1 MLEPHGGDPTDP
13 AMVEDLER
21 TLKALANAN
30 RIHLLIAL
38 QEPRRL
44 GDIDLAP
51 SRKDSRGHEDR
62 AISKQAVRNHID
74 ALVDLGVV
82 ETRGKP
88 PGELKFVVNHA
99 RLYEVTERLRELA
112 TVKAT
117 VPVQEQTMARDPT
130 GAAAAASGPHLVLVR
145 GVREGQ
151 VFPLGP
157 EPEGGWLIGRRR
169 DAAISLDFDPYVSS
183 AHCRIVRREGRH
195 FLADLLENRN
205 GTLLNWQPMVRGG
218 IAPLRAG
225 DLIGVGMSMLLYRE

>member
-1 MLEPHGGDPTDP
+1 
-13 AMVEDLER
+13 MVEDLER

-44 GDIDLAP
+44 GDIDLSP
-51 SRKDSRGHEDR
+51 SRRTTWGHEGR
-62 AISKQAVRNHID
+62 AISKQAVRSHID

-88 PGELKFVVNHA
+88 PAELRFVVNHA
-99 RLYEVTERLRELA
+99 RLFEVTERLRELA

-117 VPVQEQTMARDPT
+117 VPVQDHTMARDAT
-130 GAAAAASGPHLVLVR
+130 GAAAAAQGPHLVLVR

-151 VFPLGP
+151 VFPLGGP

-169 DAAISLDFDPYVSS
+169 DVAVSLDFDPYVSA
-183 AHCRIVRREGRH
+183 AHARIVRREGRH
-195 FLADLLENRN
+195 FVADLLENRN
-205 GTLLNWQPMVRGG
+205 GTLLNWQAMARGG
-218 IAPLRAG
+218 IAPLKAG
-225 DLIGVGMSMLLYRE
+225 DLIGVGMSLLLYRE

>member
-1 MLEPHGGDPTDP
+1 
-13 AMVEDLER
+13 MVDDLER

-44 GDIDLAP
+44 GDIDLTP
-51 SRKDSRGHEDR
+51 SRRDTRGHEDR
-62 AISKQAVRNHID
+62 AISKQAVRSHID
-74 ALVDLGVV
+74 ALIDLGVV
-82 ETRGKP
+82 ETRGRTP
-88 PGELKFVVNHA
+88 SELRFVVNHA

-117 VPVQEQTMARDPT
+117 VPVQDQTMARDPT

-151 VFPLGP
+151 VWPLGGP
-157 EPEGGWLIGRRR
+157 EPPGGWLIGRRR

-205 GTLLNWQPMVRGG
+205 GTLLNWQAMVRGG
-218 IAPLRAG
+218 IAPLKAG
-225 DLIGVGMSMLLYRE
+225 DLISVGMSMLLYRE